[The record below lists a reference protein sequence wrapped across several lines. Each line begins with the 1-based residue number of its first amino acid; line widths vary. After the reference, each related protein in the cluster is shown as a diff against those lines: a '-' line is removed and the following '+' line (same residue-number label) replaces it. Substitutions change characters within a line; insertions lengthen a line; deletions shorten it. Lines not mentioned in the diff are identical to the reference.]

1 LISVHDSSDQIKNDK
16 ELNANKYFGVY
27 KLSIETKD
35 TKLVETSIYFIHV
48 NGFSSHNFKK
58 LISHGFL
65 DGNCRDQTVNL
76 HLEENKGKIPDIP
89 TSEKRKL
96 IDSIVESICS
106 CKEEK
111 NENVQLQIIKV
122 HTFLT
127 PINSRFS

>member
-1 LISVHDSSDQIKNDK
+1 MKIKYSEQIKTDK
-16 ELNANKYFGVY
+16 EYNANKYFGVY

-48 NGFSSHNFKK
+48 SAHLKILSIKK
-58 LISHGFL
+58 LISHGYL
-65 DGNCRDQTVNL
+65 DGNCRDSTANL

-106 CKEEK
+106 CKDEK
-111 NENVQLQIIKV
+111 AENVQLQIIKASSYDP
-122 HTFLT
+122 FNL
-127 PINSRFS
+127 